1 RPGPVPRS
9 VQTMNT
15 AGGPVSEET
24 TGVSH
29 EFSGLGD
36 VVSLTSA
43 PQQIADHILSGIA
56 VGALPEGT
64 LLPGERTLAADLQ
77 VSRSSV
83 RACGRPWCDSN
94 ASASSNAAVG
104 AEAGRS

>member
-1 RPGPVPRS
+1 MSNRDWSSDVVSSDLDRSAVLALEPRRNDRPGPVPRS

-43 PQQIADHILSGIA
+43 PQQIADHILSGIEI
-56 VGALPEGT
+56 G
-64 LLPGERTLAADLQ
+64 
-77 VSRSSV
+77 
-83 RACGRPWCDSN
+83 RASCRESMCN
-94 ASASSNAAVG
+94 AS
-104 AEAGRS
+104 